1 MTLLQLRY
9 AVALERHGHF
19 RLAAEACHV
28 TQPALSAGMQ
38 ALEAELG
45 AVLFDRTAHPIL
57 PTALGRR
64 VVAQGRVVLAEAE
77 RLEDLVGEATGE
89 LAGELRIGILS
100 TLAPYLIPLAIA
112 PFARRYPG
120 VTLVFEELVAE
131 KIVEGVR
138 RDLLDAGL
146 VTTAPPSRG
155 VAEVLLFEEPLVGY
169 VAPGHRLFDRAEI
182 GVEDLSQDDVW
193 LMREGHCFREQ
204 ALDVLAGGNAR
215 RTAARAVQFE
225 SGNLETLQ
233 RIVDRGYGMTLL
245 PWLAVQGHGS
255 HDPESVRPFRAPA
268 PTRTVRL
275 IYATTLVRRHLVRA
289 FAAEVARAVAGELPE
304 GAMLHVPETVGGAP
318 ASAASGGSA

>member
-28 TQPALSAGMQ
+28 TQPALSAGVQ

-45 AVLFDRTAHPIL
+45 AVLFDRTSHPIT

-131 KIVEGVR
+131 KIIEGVR

-146 VTTAPPSRG
+146 VATSPPGRGRRRGAAVRGAARGLRRARPPALRPATRSGWRTSARTTSGSCA
-155 VAEVLLFEEPLVGY
+155 
-169 VAPGHRLFDRAEI
+169 RATA
-182 GVEDLSQDDVW
+182 S
-193 LMREGHCFREQ
+193 
-204 ALDVLAGGNAR
+204 AR
-215 RTAARAVQFE
+215 RRSTCSPAAAPAVPLAEAVQFE

-245 PWLAVQGHGS
+245 PWLAVQGQGS
-255 HDPESVRPFRAPA
+255 HAPDVGPPVPRAGPVADGPADLRDDARAPPPRA
-268 PTRTVRL
+268 GVRGRGR
-275 IYATTLVRRHLVRA
+275 AGRRGRA
-289 FAAEVARAVAGELPE
+289 ARRGDAARA
-304 GAMLHVPETVGGAP
+304 
-318 ASAASGGSA
+318 